1 MSPKQ
6 HPIPTTNY
14 DDIYTYMSPKQHP
27 IPTTNYDELF
37 EKAWRGAQVC
47 EFRWATVG
55 LGFGL

>member
-1 MSPKQ
+1 
-6 HPIPTTNY
+6 
-14 DDIYTYMSPKQHP
+14 MSPKQHP